1 MEHKLQL
8 TMPTNGSENDW
19 IEYIGVIKSDSRWT
33 SGRNQAE
40 RLLLGWQVHRT
51 AMKMLR
57 TEIWR
62 KYPLLKRP
70 AWDTVKETLAFM
82 DETMGCSENISD
94 EDRMIWRREYEECF
108 FSLPWIKK
116 DVYSFSCSSRL
127 YDCKRQSE
135 TLVTTEV
142 LVKKCNKETGE
153 REDEDAVTDKSN
165 YEEIDLSREPTE
177 QQSLDRRTIDMLF
190 EDSDEHDSED
200 NLEDEERV
208 EC

>member
-1 MEHKLQL
+1 
-8 TMPTNGSENDW
+8 MPTNGSENDW

-82 DETMGCSENISD
+82 DETMGCVDMHEGVN
-94 EDRMIWRREYEECF
+94 
-108 FSLPWIKK
+108 
-116 DVYSFSCSSRL
+116 
-127 YDCKRQSE
+127 
-135 TLVTTEV
+135 
-142 LVKKCNKETGE
+142 VKPG
-153 REDEDAVTDKSN
+153 
-165 YEEIDLSREPTE
+165 
-177 QQSLDRRTIDMLF
+177 
-190 EDSDEHDSED
+190 
-200 NLEDEERV
+200 EDEEGL
-208 EC
+208 EKEKGDKFKAGLKDSEQ